1 MLYYPMKKHIR
12 KIKLTSSY
20 KDIGKRL
27 DIFIC
32 ERIPKLSRSRVQKL
46 ISQGNVFVNSQKK
59 SKSHF
64 VKRGDDIEVNIPP
77 LLKLEA
83 KPEDIK
89 INIIY
94 EDEDIIVL
102 SKPAGIVVHP
112 SPGHPAKTIVNALLF
127 HTKFLSDIGGVLRP
141 GIVHRL
147 DKQTSGLMIVA
158 KNDDAHKN
166 LSQQF
171 KKKSVKKIYLALVH
185 GRIEEDEGKIDAPI
199 GRSRR
204 NRKKMSVIPEGRES
218 VTEFEVLKR
227 FNNFTLIKVR
237 PITGRTHQI
246 RVHLSYIGKPVVG
259 DVQYGKRIRIE
270 DYLKLKRHFLHA
282 SKLEFIHPRDGK
294 EMSFEDK
301 LPEELKNSLNML
313 KNKNIDF

>member
-1 MLYYPMKKHIR
+1 MVYYPMEKHIR

-27 DIFIC
+27 DLFIC
-32 ERIPKLSRSRVQKL
+32 ERIQKLSRSRVQKL
-46 ISQGNVFVNSQKK
+46 ISQGNVFVNNQKK

-127 HTKFLSDIGGVLRP
+127 HTKFLSGIGGVLRP

-259 DVQYGKRIRIE
+259 DVQYRKRRRIE

-282 SKLEFIHPRDGK
+282 SKLEFKHPRDGK

-313 KNKNIDF
+313 ENKNIDF

>member
-1 MLYYPMKKHIR
+1 MEKPIR
-12 KIKLTSSY
+12 TIKLTSSY

-27 DIFIC
+27 DLFIC

-46 ISQGNVFVNSQKK
+46 ISQGNVSVDGEKK
-59 SKSHF
+59 SKSYAI
-64 VKRGDDIEVNIPP
+64 KRKNNIEVNIPP
-77 LLKLEA
+77 LSKLKAE
-83 KPEDIK
+83 PEDIK

-112 SPGHPAKTIVNALLF
+112 SPGHPTKTIVNALLF
-127 HTKFLSDIGGVLRP
+127 HTKFLSGISGVLRP

-185 GRIEEDEGKIDAPI
+185 SRIEEDEGKIDAPI
-199 GRSRR
+199 GRSRI
-204 NRKKMSVIPEGRES
+204 NRKKMSVIPEGKQA

-227 FNNFTLIKVR
+227 FNNFTLIKVK

-259 DVQYGKRIRIE
+259 DVQYGKGRRIE

-282 SKLEFIHPRDGK
+282 LKLEFKHPRDGK

-301 LPEELKNSLNML
+301 LPKELKNLLNML
-313 KNKNIDF
+313 ENNDIDFLE

>member
-1 MLYYPMKKHIR
+1 MEKPIR
-12 KIKLTSSY
+12 TIKLSSSY

-27 DIFIC
+27 DLFIC
-32 ERIPKLSRSRVQKL
+32 ERVPKLSRSRVQKL
-46 ISQGNVFVNSQKK
+46 VSQGNVSVDGEKK
-59 SKSHF
+59 SKSYAI
-64 VKRGDDIEVNIPP
+64 KRKNNIEVNIPP
-77 LLKLEA
+77 LSKLKAE
-83 KPEDIK
+83 PEDIK

-158 KNDDAHKN
+158 KNDNAHKN

-171 KKKSVKKIYLALVH
+171 KKKSVEKIYLALVH
-185 GRIEEDEGKIDAPI
+185 SIIEEDEGRIDAPI
-199 GRSRR
+199 GRSRK
-204 NRKKMSVIPEGRES
+204 NRKKMSVIPEGRQA

-227 FNNFTLIKVR
+227 FSNFTLIKVK

-259 DVQYGKRIRIE
+259 DVQYGKGRRIK
-270 DYLKLKRHFLHA
+270 DDLKLKRHFLHA
-282 SKLEFIHPRDGK
+282 LKLKFKHPRDGK

-301 LPEELKNSLNML
+301 LPEELKNLLNML
-313 KNKNIDF
+313 ENNDVDFLQ